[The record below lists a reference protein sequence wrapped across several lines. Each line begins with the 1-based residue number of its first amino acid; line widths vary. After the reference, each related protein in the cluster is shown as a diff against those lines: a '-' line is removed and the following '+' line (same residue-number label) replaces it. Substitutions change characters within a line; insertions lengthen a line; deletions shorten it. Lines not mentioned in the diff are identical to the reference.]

1 MKISTAAFIALTL
14 AAGTASAM
22 THPAS
27 VAQQVNSAYTN
38 GTVNVHLNGSTAT
51 LVGHVDSAL
60 DVSQIV
66 QAALATD
73 EVNKV
78 INLISIK

>member
-1 MKISTAAFIALTL
+1 MKISTAVFVLTL

-22 THPAS
+22 SHPAS

-38 GTVNVHLNGSTAT
+38 GTVNVHISGSTAT

-60 DVSQIV
+60 DVSQVV
-66 QAALATD
+66 QAALASD
-73 EVNKV
+73 EVSKV
-78 INLISIK
+78 INLISTK